1 MSVSL
6 QNYHHNSLLSQ
17 VLCEEQ
23 AKAQC
28 ESFDYLFESAVKMR
42 GLGLDCG
49 IVPISGTY
57 HVKRKG
63 GEEEEEETLPPTKKL
78 KIAPAF
84 NASSATNNDIDM
96 NCAGTSIPLVPRDA
110 KI

>member
-57 HVKRKG
+57 HVKTKG
-63 GEEEEEETLPPTKKL
+63 GEETLPPTKKL
-78 KIAPAF
+78 KLSTTTAPAF
-84 NASSATNNDIDM
+84 NASSANNNDIDM